1 MWMFLWG
8 EMRRRWPEYLA
19 VVAAVGLVV
28 TALVAQRAAA
38 GAAHETMHELAHRL
52 GRNMLVVPAAMDLGG
67 FHRQQYGDAF
77 LPDDAPAAL
86 LRSPAGPHL
95 RAIQARLYGR
105 ADVGQASVLLVGET
119 RSWPAA
125 PGGLVPAV
133 LGAEAARRLGAGR
146 GSRLEAG
153 PLALSVMDVVA
164 DADGGLDEAVFVP
177 LEAGQR
183 ILGRPG
189 QVNALRPFNLVPYL
203 TCEENVALPA
213 LLAGRPRAEA
223 FAAAREVLGR
233 LGLSPRRR
241 HRPAELSVGER
252 QRASVG
258 RALVNG
264 PSLFLADEPTGNLD
278 PAATADVMGLF
289 REIHAAGRT
298 VVMVTHD
305 PALAEVADRVVC
317 LRAGAVV
324 EDRFAGAGRKAS

>member
-1 MWMFLWG
+1 MIRTKSLCKTFTGAGGG
-8 EMRRRWPEYLA
+8 EVLALDRVDLRVERGEFLA
-19 VVAAVGLVV
+19 VVGPSGSGKSSLLFALGALAAPTSGEVWLGEQQIYELGPSE
-28 TALVAQRAAA
+28 RAALRR
-38 GAAHETMHELAHRL
+38 EQ
-52 GRNMLVVPAAMDLGG
+52 VG
-67 FHRQQYGDAF
+67 F
-77 LPDDAPAAL
+77 
-86 LRSPAGPHL
+86 
-95 RAIQARLYGR
+95 
-105 ADVGQASVLLVGET
+105 
-119 RSWPAA
+119 
-125 PGGLVPAV
+125 
-133 LGAEAARRLGAGR
+133 
-146 GSRLEAG
+146 
-153 PLALSVMDVVA
+153 
-164 DADGGLDEAVFVP
+164 VF
-177 LEAGQR
+177 QT
-183 ILGRPG
+183 
-189 QVNALRPFNLVPYL
+189 FNLVPYL

-252 QRASVG
+252 QRAGVG

-264 PSLFLADEPTGNLD
+264 PSLLLADEPTGNLD

-324 EDRFAGAGRKAS
+324 EDRFAGAGRKAW